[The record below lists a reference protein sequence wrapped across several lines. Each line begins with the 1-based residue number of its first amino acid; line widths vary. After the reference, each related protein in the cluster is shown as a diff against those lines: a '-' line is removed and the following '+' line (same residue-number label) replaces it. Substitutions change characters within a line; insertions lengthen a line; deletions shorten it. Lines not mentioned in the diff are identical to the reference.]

1 MKFKSSR
8 NSKRGKTK
16 LKKNKKIC
24 SILINSSKIFFRKKP
39 KARVILISSSI
50 WKKITPSKKQKN
62 RYNQLLRST
71 LPKNKKI
78 IQLKRQEERTEDEG
92 KSKNSMSM
100 NSFRMNKK

>member
-8 NSKRGKTK
+8 NSKRGKIK

-24 SILINSSKIFFRKKP
+24 SIPINSSKIFFRKKL

-50 WKKITPSKKQKN
+50 WKKIPPSKKQKN
-62 RYNQLLRST
+62 LYNQLLRST